1 MTTARDLILYV
12 DDEEQALKYFRM
24 AFTKDYEVMTA
35 ASAEEGLAL
44 IRQQS
49 DRLALVI
56 SDQRMPG
63 MTGAELLAV
72 ARELAPRAMRVLTT
86 AYSDLDAAVAAVN
99 QGWVYAYVH
108 KPWRLDELRLLII
121 RVLGVHHLLRERDE
135 LLAEKL
141 ATVQDLLLVDRLR
154 GLALTA
160 GGAAAGGARPFAAAL
175 SWWRERIRLGA
186 PAPLAGRDGWL
197 SALSSTR
204 ELAGLGRTVGQW
216 TNAHRRG
223 PVVAGDLATTA
234 ALVAAEAGATC
245 TAGGAPLPLTAD
257 HGYLAAGL
265 GALCACLRTAAG
277 LSGDAVHVAVTCEA
291 VRALTIT
298 VSRSGSTAPTSA
310 LDLDCQGMQAWLA
323 LFDQGAVISGTW
335 AQHTGTWRVAF
346 PEVTT
351 SDTGLE
357 VLIDALASQE
367 R

>member
-1 MTTARDLILYV
+1 MTIARDLILYV

-35 ASAEEGLAL
+35 ASAEDGLAL

-49 DRLALVI
+49 DRLSLVI

-63 MTGAELLAV
+63 MCGAELLAA
-72 ARELAPRAMRVLTT
+72 AREIAPRAMRVLTT

-108 KPWRLDELRLLII
+108 KPWRLDELRLLIT

-154 GLALTA
+154 GLALAA
-160 GGAAAGGARPFAAAL
+160 GGAAAGGARPFAAAVN
-175 SWWRERIRLGA
+175 WWRERTRLGA

-204 ELAGLGRTVGQW
+204 ELAELGRTVGLW
-216 TNAHRRG
+216 TNAQRRG
-223 PVVAGDLATTA
+223 PVVAGDLVATA
-234 ALVAAEAGATC
+234 ATAAADAGATF
-245 TAGGAPLPLTAD
+245 TAGGGALPLTAD

-265 GALCACLRTAAG
+265 HAFCACLRTAAG
-277 LSGDAVHVAVTCEA
+277 LTGAAVQLAVASES
-291 VRALTIT
+291 VRALTVT
-298 VSRSGSTAPTSA
+298 VSRSGSTATTTA
-310 LDLDCQGMQAWLA
+310 ADLDRHGMQAWLA
-323 LFDQGAVISGTW
+323 LYDQGAVITGTW
-335 AQHTGTWRVAF
+335 AEHTGTWRVAF
-346 PEVTT
+346 PENTAT
-351 SDTGLE
+351 DTGLDA
-357 VLIDALASQE
+357 LIDALAAQE